1 MAYSMSCLH
10 KLATELHCGLRTLLS
25 VVYKSTTVLLW
36 SLLLV
41 AVTQIGFFL
50 SQRLKHGSRTN
61 KILECD
67 WPRWGCL
74 IEEVIPGSYCS
85 TCSSVLAVYWSC
97 LCLLIGVCAHVLVF
111 DLINS
116 VGHCL
121 LIYSSNKEKDMVG
134 ELLPRLRC
142 FFSEK

>member
-1 MAYSMSCLH
+1 MVSSFSGCYTNRL
-10 KLATELHCGLRTLLS
+10 
-25 VVYKSTTVLLW
+25 
-36 SLLLV
+36 
-41 AVTQIGFFL
+41 FF

-134 ELLPRLRC
+134 ELLPRLR
-142 FFSEK
+142 FFSREISVEP